1 MQFTVNSTNFNFS
14 CQGKLDDDE
23 LRSMRMQ
30 VYKSFFLSEC
40 CVWAINLL
48 VISLKNICCQFLC
61 ELCFDSR
68 EKSIGKKL
76 IRLDWEKTVYWPLFT
91 LANTL
96 YLKNGEAG
104 PDSFEVSVFSSL
116 PILQLASQLLSLF
129 ERWWES
135 TNYTFR
141 LEQQFPVIQLL
152 VRLFFVASNYICQF

>member
-1 MQFTVNSTNFNFS
+1 MMTNFVVCGCRFTNHFFCKNAARGPLVYWWYHWKIFAVNFYAS
-14 CQGKLDDDE
+14 
-23 LRSMRMQ
+23 
-30 VYKSFFLSEC
+30 
-40 CVWAINLL
+40 
-48 VISLKNICCQFLC
+48 
-61 ELCFDSR
+61 CFDSR

-76 IRLDWEKTVYWPLFT
+76 IRLDWGKTVYRPLFT

-104 PDSFEVSVFSSL
+104 SDSFEVSVFSSL